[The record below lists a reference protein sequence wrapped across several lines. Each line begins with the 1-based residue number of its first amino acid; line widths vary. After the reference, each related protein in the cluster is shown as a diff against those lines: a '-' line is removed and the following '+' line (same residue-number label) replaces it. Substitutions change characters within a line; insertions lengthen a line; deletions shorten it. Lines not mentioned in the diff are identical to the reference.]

1 MIFRTS
7 RLVGFGNHSLEDLS
21 IIKAVTF
28 KLHTQPIPRLHPRN
42 LTWNL
47 KISPWKR
54 KVHLEAIIFRF
65 HVKFRGGKTQR
76 SYQASNPDMPVLRID
91 AASLQIY
98 WSWRIFKEALMLHL
112 GWRIRKPIGG
122 KHRIHRKM
130 YIYLHFRWPFR
141 NFWWCQH

>member
-1 MIFRTS
+1 MMMFRTS
-7 RLVGFGNHSLEDLS
+7 RLVGYVS
-21 IIKAVTF
+21 IPWRFIY
-28 KLHTQPIPRLHPRN
+28 HTSRNFQTSHQPIPRLHPRN

-112 GWRIRKPIGG
+112 GESNK
-122 KHRIHRKM
+122 KTN
-130 YIYLHFRWPFR
+130 RWKT
-141 NFWWCQH
+141 